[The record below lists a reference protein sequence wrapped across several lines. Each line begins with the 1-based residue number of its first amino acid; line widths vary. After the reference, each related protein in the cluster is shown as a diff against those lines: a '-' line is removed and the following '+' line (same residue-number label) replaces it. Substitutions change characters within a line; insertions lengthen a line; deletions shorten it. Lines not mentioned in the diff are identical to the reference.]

1 MIVVLDN
8 RDSFVF
14 NLARH
19 FELLGVPTAV
29 VPSHGTTVADLDRL
43 AAGAL
48 VISPGP
54 CSPAEAGCSVAAVQ
68 AFRGRLP
75 ILGVCL
81 GHQAIAAALGARIVR
96 AAEPV
101 HGRTSA
107 IHHDGIDLFAGIPS
121 PMTACRY
128 HSLVVAEPLPD
139 GLVVTARTAGGTMT
153 ACRYHSLAV
162 AADGLPAGL
171 AVTARDAAGTIMA
184 VADEPHAI
192 YGVQFHPESILTRGG
207 FRLLA
212 NFLERAGIPHHGRLA
227 AALDDGVAR
236 QAGDAAPEPAG
247 DHPVV
252 TF

>member
-43 AAGAL
+43 TAGAL

-101 HGRTSA
+101 HGRSSA
-107 IHHDGIDLFAGIPS
+107 VHHDGIDLFAGLPS

-128 HSLVVAEPLPD
+128 HSLVVATDGLPA
-139 GLVVTARTAGGTMT
+139 GLVVTAR
-153 ACRYHSLAV
+153 
-162 AADGLPAGL
+162 D
-171 AVTARDAAGTIMA
+171 DAGTIMA
-184 VADEPHAI
+184 LADEPNAI

-227 AALDDGVAR
+227 AALDDGVALE
-236 QAGDAAPEPAG
+236 AGAEASEPAG
-247 DHPVV
+247 DPPVV

>member
-29 VPSHGTTVADLDRL
+29 VPSHTTTVAEITAL
-43 AAGAL
+43 APRAI

-54 CSPAEAGCSVAAVQ
+54 CAPAEAGCSMDVVR
-68 AFRGRLP
+68 AFRGRVP

-81 GHQAIAAALGARIVR
+81 GHQAIAAALGGRVDR
-96 AAEPV
+96 ALEPV

-107 IHHDGIDLFAGIPS
+107 IHHDGVDLFAGIPS

-128 HSLVVAEPLPD
+128 HSLVVAESLPD
-139 GLVVTARTAGGTMT
+139 GLVVTARSAE
-153 ACRYHSLAV
+153 
-162 AADGLPAGL
+162 
-171 AVTARDAAGTIMA
+171 GTIMA
-184 VADEPHAI
+184 IADERHAV

-212 NFLERAGIPHHGRLA
+212 NFLERAGVPHLGRLA
-227 AALDDGVAR
+227 AALDEDVAR
-236 QAGDAAPEPAG
+236 QGGERPDDRPPTDG
-247 DHPVV
+247 PPVV

>member
-128 HSLVVAEPLPD
+128 HSL
-139 GLVVTARTAGGTMT
+139 
-153 ACRYHSLAV
+153 AV

>member
-19 FELLGVPTAV
+19 LRLLGVPVAV
-29 VPSHGTTVADLDRL
+29 VPAHATSVADLWRL
-43 AAGAL
+43 RPAAL

-54 CSPAEAGCSVAAVQ
+54 CTPAEAGCSLDAVR

-81 GHQAIAAALGARIVR
+81 GHQAIAAALGGRIVR
-96 AAEPV
+96 APPM
-101 HGRTSA
+101 HGRTSG
-107 IHHDGIDLFAGIPS
+107 ILHDSVNLFAGIPS

-128 HSLVVAEPLPD
+128 HSLVVDPGSLPD
-139 GLVVTARTAGGTMT
+139 GLTI
-153 ACRYHSLAV
+153 
-162 AADGLPAGL
+162 
-171 AVTARDAAGTIMA
+171 TARDEAGTIMA
-184 VADEPHAI
+184 IADEPHAI
-192 YGVQFHPESILTRGG
+192 HGVQFHPESILTRHG

-212 NFLERAGIPHHGRLA
+212 NFLDLTGLPHLGRFADL
-227 AALDDGVAR
+227 LDDDVAT
-236 QAGDAAPEPAG
+236 QAERPEPPPPTPPTAG
-247 DHPVV
+247 HAV